1 MILYIEKTTATQCH
15 VLCVFLYIHS
25 PGEMPLPDTAGM
37 LLQFCLQ
44 VARGMEY
51 LSSKAFVH
59 RDLAARNI
67 LITDD
72 KTCKVSLCDDHDTCN
87 CLFLINI
94 S

>member
-1 MILYIEKTTATQCH
+1 
-15 VLCVFLYIHS
+15 
-25 PGEMPLPDTAGM
+25 MPLPDTARL
-37 LLQFCLQ
+37 LLQFCVQ

-72 KTCKVSLCDDHDTCN
+72 KTCKVSLCGAHGMCETV
-87 CLFLINI
+87 FHII
-94 S
+94 M

>member
-1 MILYIEKTTATQCH
+1 MLYSLLFPPHNVIFEH
-15 VLCVFLYIHS
+15 VIYIFS
-25 PGEMPLPDTAGM
+25 PGELPLPDTARL
-37 LLQFCLQ
+37 LLQFCVQ

-72 KTCKVSLCDDHDTCN
+72 KKCKVRNTSITLY
-87 CLFLINI
+87 
-94 S
+94 